1 MSGQSGEAG
10 LPYLTEA
17 GVEGRDPRVVRLQ
30 MIVTEVGSEVGEGG
44 LQIPGLL
51 PRHCVIAH
59 TEGVV
64 TVTPC
69 SPQVI
74 ISLFLSHHS
83 GSINLGFNVTG

>member
-1 MSGQSGEAG
+1 MSGEAG
-10 LPYLTEA
+10 LLYLTEA
-17 GVEGRDPRVVRLQ
+17 DVEGRLQ
-30 MIVTEVGSEVGEGG
+30 MSVTEVGSEVGGGG

-74 ISLFLSHHS
+74 ISRFLSYHN